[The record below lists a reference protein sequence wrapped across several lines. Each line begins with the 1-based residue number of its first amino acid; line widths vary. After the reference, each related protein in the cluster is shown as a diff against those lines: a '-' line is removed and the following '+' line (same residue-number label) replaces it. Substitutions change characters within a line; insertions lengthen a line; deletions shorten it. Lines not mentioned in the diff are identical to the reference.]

1 MSILAVLPSR
11 VSLYFPSAFSNI
23 VEARGSH
30 GSGWEYRL
38 NTIQQ
43 TEIKSEMDSSSLIPS
58 QKSQTQTCSW
68 TLWHFCWPLFFSPSK
83 QKGQK
88 DKNKMVSVL
97 PQILPSWSPCPLPCR
112 LHFFSPPLSLLL
124 PLASWVPTFPYTHGT
139 ETALRAFSGREHLGK
154 IIEALV
160 YPSHTLVLAKLAKKW
175 RDMPEQG
182 LKTW

>member
-1 MSILAVLPSR
+1 MLLDTVALLLAPLLFSLEAERTKRQEQNGICPSPNPSLPE
-11 VSLYFPSAFSNI
+11 LMPSSMLTPF
-23 VEARGSH
+23 
-30 GSGWEYRL
+30 
-38 NTIQQ
+38 
-43 TEIKSEMDSSSLIPS
+43 
-58 QKSQTQTCSW
+58 
-68 TLWHFCWPLFFSPSK
+68 
-83 QKGQK
+83 
-88 DKNKMVSVL
+88 
-97 PQILPSWSPCPLPCR
+97 
-112 LHFFSPPLSLLL
+112 FFSPPLSLLL